1 VAARPYRFGEMR
13 NLYWIT
19 TSQAATIALF
29 QVMNRYAG
37 NLPPISCALSRYTRR
52 RCPSS

>member
-1 VAARPYRFGEMR
+1 
-13 NLYWIT
+13 
-19 TSQAATIALF
+19 
-29 QVMNRYAG
+29 VMNRYAG

>member
-1 VAARPYRFGEMR
+1 MR

-19 TSQAATIALF
+19 ANQAATIALF

-37 NLPPISCALSRYTRR
+37 NLPPSRVAKRKQAISRA
-52 RCPSS
+52 SSLAS